1 MIRKSL
7 LRLQHPTKV
16 QHVHFPA
23 ITTPMLPAGSYDG
36 KTCLVTGG
44 GTGLGFAMAS
54 RFAELGANV
63 VIASRQV
70 NVLKEA
76 SELINNKVGSEK
88 AKYIKLDIK
97 DTKNVIDIFDQ
108 MEVVPDVVVNNAAG
122 NFISP
127 TERLSHNAFHNIID
141 IVLKG
146 SASVTLEAGKRMIK
160 EGKAGNF
167 LAITVPYADTGS
179 AYVVPSA
186 CAKSGVEALTK
197 SLAAEW
203 GRKGIRLNC
212 IAPGPIYTEGAFGR
226 LDPDGNEISNML
238 EKVPCGRL
246 GEREELANLASYMC
260 SDYASWLSGEII
272 NFDGGNIRQLAGMFD
287 KVRKVPESEWDRIEA
302 KIKGL
307 KSNAKK

>member
-1 MIRKSL
+1 MIRRSL
-7 LRLQHPTKV
+7 AALHPVKP
-16 QHVHFPA
+16 QNVHFPA
-23 ITTPMLPAGSYDG
+23 MTAPMLPAGTYDG
-36 KTCLVTGG
+36 KTCFVTGG

-54 RFAELGANV
+54 RFAELGGNV
-63 VIASRQV
+63 VIASRQTK
-70 NVLKEA
+70 VLSEA
-76 SELINNKVGSEK
+76 ADLINNKIEADRVR
-88 AKYIKLDIK
+88 YVQLDIK
-97 DTKNVIDIFDQ
+97 DTKNVISVFD
-108 MEVVPDVVVNNAAG
+108 EIGVVPDVVVNNAAG

-146 SASVTLEAGKRMIK
+146 SASVTLEAGKRMIAA
-160 EGKAGNF
+160 GKGGNF

-203 GRKGIRLNC
+203 GRKGIRLNA
-212 IAPGPIYTEGAFGR
+212 IAPGPIYTDGAFGR
-226 LDPDGNEISNML
+226 LDPDGSEISNML

-246 GEREELANLASYMC
+246 GEREELANLASFMC

-287 KVRKVPESEWDRIEA
+287 KVRKVPEGDWDRIEA

-307 KSNAKK
+307 KSNKK

>member
-1 MIRKSL
+1 
-7 LRLQHPTKV
+7 LQFPTKV

-54 RFAELGANV
+54 RFAELGGNV
-63 VIASRQV
+63 VIASRQTD
-70 NVLKEA
+70 VLKEA
-76 SELINNKVGSEK
+76 SGLINDKVGSEK
-88 AKYIKLDIK
+88 VKYVKLNIK

-160 EGKAGNF
+160 EGKGGNF

-226 LDPDGNEISNML
+226 LDPDGKEISNML

-287 KVRKVPESEWDRIEA
+287 KIREVPESEWDRIEA
-302 KIKGL
+302 KIRSL
-307 KSNAKK
+307 KTNAKK

>member
-1 MIRKSL
+1 MMRRSL
-7 LRLQHPTKV
+7 AALHPVKP
-16 QHVHFPA
+16 QNVHFPA
-23 ITTPMLPAGSYDG
+23 ITTPMLPAGTYNG
-36 KTCLVTGG
+36 KTCFVTGG

-54 RFAELGANV
+54 RFAELGGKV
-63 VIASRQV
+63 VIASRQTK
-70 NVLKEA
+70 VLSEA
-76 SELINNKVGSEK
+76 ADIINNKIEADRVS
-88 AKYIKLDIK
+88 YVQLDIK
-97 DTKNVIDIFDQ
+97 DTKNVVSVFD
-108 MEVVPDVVVNNAAG
+108 EIGVIPDVVVNNAAG

-146 SASVTLEAGKRMIK
+146 SASVTLEAGKRMIQA
-160 EGKAGNF
+160 GKGGTF

-203 GRKGIRLNC
+203 GRKGIRLNA
-212 IAPGPIYTEGAFGR
+212 IAPGPIYTDGAFGR
-226 LDPDGNEISNML
+226 LDPDGKEISNML

-246 GEREELANLASYMC
+246 GEREELANLASFMC

-287 KVRKVPESEWDRIEA
+287 EVRKVPEEDWDRIEA

-307 KSNAKK
+307 KSNKK

>member
-1 MIRKSL
+1 MIRRSL
-7 LRLQHPTKV
+7 VALQHPTKP
-16 QHVHFPA
+16 QHVFFPA
-23 ITTPMLPAGSYDG
+23 YTKPMLPPGTYDN
-36 KTCLVTGG
+36 KTCFVTGG

-54 RFAELGANV
+54 RFAELGGNV
-63 VIASRQV
+63 YIASRQTK
-70 NVLKEA
+70 VLSEA
-76 SELINNKVGSEK
+76 ANLINEK
-88 AKYIKLDIK
+88 IEAERVKYMKLDIK
-97 DTKNVIDIFDQ
+97 DTKNVVDCFDQ

-160 EGKAGNF
+160 EGKGGNF
-167 LAITVPYADTGS
+167 LAITVPYADSGS

-302 KIKGL
+302 KIRGL
-307 KSNAKK
+307 KSNAK

>member
-1 MIRKSL
+1 
-7 LRLQHPTKV
+7 
-16 QHVHFPA
+16 
-23 ITTPMLPAGSYDG
+23 
-36 KTCLVTGG
+36 
-44 GTGLGFAMAS
+44 MAS
-54 RFAELGANV
+54 RFAELGGNV
-63 VIASRQV
+63 VIASRQIK
-70 NVLKEA
+70 VLENAANEINESVGGERVRPIQMDVKSTEA
-76 SELINNKVGSEK
+76 
-88 AKYIKLDIK
+88 IKSCVDAIG
-97 DTKNVIDIFDQ
+97 TT
-108 MEVVPDVVVNNAAG
+108 PDVVVNNAAG

-146 SASVTLEAGKRMIK
+146 SASVTLEAGKRMIA
-160 EGKAGNF
+160 EGKRGTF

-302 KIKGL
+302 KIRGL